1 MNWEKKNETY
11 ITHNKGLLRRSCE
24 KIRKQLLLIWKALL
38 LGGNAIGDHGMHL
51 LERAMKH
58 NKVLTNID
66 LHHNNAHHEATL
78 KIAIQVARNIRDANK
93 AAEEAAS
100 IGNDDS
106 VKSEL

>member
-1 MNWEKKNETY
+1 MSLIETVNLAYNRINEHGAQA
-11 ITHNKGLLRRSCE
+11 IASMLRVNKGLKS
-24 KIRKQLLLIWKALL
+24 LL

-78 KIAIQVARNIRDANK
+78 KIALQVARNIRDANK

>member
-1 MNWEKKNETY
+1 MKSTIAKRMHFHGAQA
-11 ITHNKGLLRRSCE
+11 IASMLRVNKCLKS
-24 KIRKQLLLIWKALL
+24 LL

-58 NKVLTNID
+58 NEVLTNID
-66 LHHNNAHHEATL
+66 LHHNNNNAHHEATL
-78 KIAIQVARNIRDANK
+78 KIALQVARNIRDANK